1 MSSLPTFLDTIRPCL
16 QQDQLHAKSLEVIQ
30 VNLGLRCNLEC
41 QHCHLGASPRRSES
55 MDQAVMEQVLALV
68 VASGCREV
76 DLTGGAPEYHPLLR
90 TFIERLSAL
99 QVAVQLRSN
108 LAIFMTEEESIATLP
123 AFLRAHQVTLTASLP
138 CYLQQNVDAQ
148 RGDGVYQQAIA
159 ALQRLNRLGYGQQ
172 SDLPLNL
179 VYNPGKAHLPPSQR
193 RLQNDYRQALRQEH
207 GIEFHHLYTMT
218 NMPIGRFLADL
229 RRSGEEERYG
239 QLLRDSFNPATLAS
253 LMCRKQISIRWDGAL
268 FDCDFNLALGW
279 QATVSALTQEAINNP
294 QRLAQRAIVTGKHCF
309 ACTAGC
315 GSSCGGALA
324 A

>member
-1 MSSLPTFLDTIRPCL
+1 MSAQPTFLDTIRPHL
-16 QQDQLHAKSLEVIQ
+16 PQDQLHAQTLEVIQ

-55 MDQAVMEQVLALV
+55 MDQAVMERILALV
-68 VASGCREV
+68 AASGCRTV

-90 TFIERLSAL
+90 PFIERLSAL

-108 LAIFMTEEESIATLP
+108 LAIFMETDESIASLP

-138 CYLQQNVDAQ
+138 CYLPQNVDAQ

-159 ALQRLNRLGYGQQ
+159 ALQRLNQLGYGLH
-172 SDLPLNL
+172 SNLPLNL

-193 RLQNDYRQALRQEH
+193 RLQEEYRRVLRQEH
-207 GIEFHHLYTMT
+207 GIEFHQLFTMT

-229 RRSGEEERYG
+229 RRTGTDQQYD
-239 QLLRDSFNPATLAS
+239 QLLRDSFNPATLAA
-253 LMCRKQISIRWDGAL
+253 LMCRTQISIRWDGAL

-279 QATVSALTQEAINNP
+279 QAAVPEEACQPRYDP
-294 QRLAQRAIVTGKHCF
+294 QRLAQRAVVTGKHCF